1 VRLVGSELCI
11 RDSVSSDG
19 VLKGVKEL
27 SLATRLGMH
36 LGTFIVIIGG
46 WELGSRLGYVNELIM
61 PPPSSIAARLYEM
74 FFITGS
80 IYYHYFVTMFE
91 AVCGFIIGVSI
102 GLSLAIASAISP
114 VFRRYW
120 APYAVVFNVTPGI
133 AVTPFIIAWFG
144 FGWSSKIALAALV
157 CFFPPFINTLT
168 GLLFID
174 KDATELFR
182 SLGAN
187 KKQYFWK
194 LQIPSALPI
203 IMAGLKLAMTGA
215 LIGAIVAEFFSA
227 SEGVGILMQRFAFRL
242 NMDGSFAALIVMSLM
257 GLSLFTLME
266 YLDVKILFWR
276 RHSRMEEVS
285 KKRKAKWSS
294 G

>member
-1 VRLVGSELCI
+1 MS
-11 RDSVSSDG
+11 DVSSDG
-19 VLKGVKEL
+19 VLKGIREL

-46 WELGSRLGYVNELIM
+46 WELGSRLGLVNELIM
-61 PPPSSIAARLYEM
+61 PPPSSIVARLYEM
-74 FFITGS
+74 FFITGD

-215 LIGAIVAEFFSA
+215 LIGSIVAEFFSA

-285 KKRKAKWSS
+285 KKRKAKWKIN
-294 G
+294 

>member
-1 VRLVGSELCI
+1 MS
-11 RDSVSSDG
+11 DVSSDG
-19 VLKGVKEL
+19 VFKGVKEL

-285 KKRKAKWSS
+285 KKRKAKWSIN
-294 G
+294 

>member
-1 VRLVGSELCI
+1 MS
-11 RDSVSSDG
+11 DVSSDG

-27 SLATRLGMH
+27 SLATKLGMH

-285 KKRKAKWSS
+285 KKRKAKWSIN
-294 G
+294 

>member
-1 VRLVGSELCI
+1 MS
-11 RDSVSSDG
+11 DVSSDG

-203 IMAGLKLAMTGA
+203 I
-215 LIGAIVAEFFSA
+215 IAEFFSA

-285 KKRKAKWSS
+285 KKRKAKWSIN
-294 G
+294 

>member
-1 VRLVGSELCI
+1 MS
-11 RDSVSSDG
+11 DVSSDG
-19 VLKGVKEL
+19 ILKGVKEL
-27 SLATRLGMH
+27 SLATKLGMH

-285 KKRKAKWSS
+285 KKRKAKWSIN
-294 G
+294 

>member
-1 VRLVGSELCI
+1 MS
-11 RDSVSSDG
+11 DVSSDG

-285 KKRKAKWSS
+285 KKRKAKWSIN
-294 G
+294 

>member
-1 VRLVGSELCI
+1 MS
-11 RDSVSSDG
+11 DVSSDG

-285 KKRKAKWSS
+285 KKWSIN
-294 G
+294 